1 MGSKISGHKAGLV
14 YCRISGDVK
23 NCVKHILGQDDFLIY
38 TKTYIFS
45 VALPKPVF
53 LGV

>member
-23 NCVKHILGQDDFLIY
+23 NCVETHFGTGWFPNLYQNIY
-38 TKTYIFS
+38 FFGSFT
-45 VALPKPVF
+45 
-53 LGV
+53 